1 MNTNATV
8 QNEATHSSSEDEEK
22 KEVHRI
28 KSYSDVQ
35 KMKLAKWVMFIAQ
48 PSSNPSLGEPYFPS
62 QDHPSTTTSSASHGL
77 EESVFI
83 LIIYTKV
90 IPNAYSH

>member
-1 MNTNATV
+1 MESILAGLFQFDKKSKTTHKEHINGKLQSWLLQTPETILTEACNFQIKYDSRRMDTNVTV

-35 KMKLAKWVMFIAQ
+35 KMKLAK
-48 PSSNPSLGEPYFPS
+48 
-62 QDHPSTTTSSASHGL
+62 
-77 EESVFI
+77 
-83 LIIYTKV
+83 
-90 IPNAYSH
+90 